1 MSVRPIANDHCH
13 AALGVD
19 RMSKERNEK
28 NVRTPQDDMTET
40 THNLPPRKFGIYLAG
55 SILNMALRVR
65 TGVVIRLPVAV
76 PNLLDGPHLREQVFL
91 AKKLFPLETRPRPY
105 CSSTNLDSHT
115 QSCLQTA
122 HS

>member
-1 MSVRPIANDHCH
+1 
-13 AALGVD
+13 
-19 RMSKERNEK
+19 
-28 NVRTPQDDMTET
+28 
-40 THNLPPRKFGIYLAG
+40 
-55 SILNMALRVR
+55 MALRVR

-115 QSCLQTA
+115 QSCPADRSFIDGHVGRFSQA
-122 HS
+122 S